1 MLDYY
6 LAYEAKTY
14 QQKEREPNWQ
24 KERQA
29 ALDTSGEKGTK
40 HRNRRKENIS
50 SGSGREDETGAE
62 GRKGDNP
69 SGKRGAVIIRAEAMT
84 RARAVTGKTTP
95 LPEHEETAIY
105 PT

>member
-24 KERQA
+24 NERQA

-40 HRNRRKENIS
+40 HRTEGKRIS
-50 SGSGREDETGAE
+50 QAGAE
-62 GRKGDNP
+62 GMTKPERERKG
-69 SGKRGAVIIRAEAMT
+69 G
-84 RARAVTGKTTP
+84 
-95 LPEHEETAIY
+95 
-105 PT
+105 